1 MAGPKLLSGLM
12 MVLLI
17 DLIGAMEEHS
27 LEGVDVQDLGTSVHE
42 VALLRIGVWVL
53 VVDAKCVGGTM
64 AMAQAPRRTWCT
76 DRSRRRSPHC
86 RSTSDCSLGVCS

>member
-27 LEGVDVQDLGTSVHE
+27 LEGVDVQDLETSVHE

-53 VVDAKCVGGTM
+53 VVDAKCVVVV
-64 AMAQAPRRTWCT
+64 
-76 DRSRRRSPHC
+76 H
-86 RSTSDCSLGVCS
+86 LV

>member
-42 VALLRIGVWVL
+42 VALLRI
-53 VVDAKCVGGTM
+53 A
-64 AMAQAPRRTWCT
+64 
-76 DRSRRRSPHC
+76 
-86 RSTSDCSLGVCS
+86 LGVGIGGGCEVCGWHDGTGPASV